1 MNKIL
6 LFIIYV
12 VPITIILTYK
22 NKNKYIFTLM
32 YALTVSSIFV
42 MNRNID
48 DSIQAIKYKNN
59 EIVNMIS
66 VQNINKKTDDEKN
79 KEQNLACK
87 QKSDEKINLNEENLD
102 EETNDDKNRVAVLN
116 IKKTEYNDVDQ
127 DEVSLVDSSNNKNDE
142 DNKEEV
148 DELQIFNDFKKEIQD
163 IEKKGLVPL
172 RKCYGVLKMQKGK
185 ANMDELLK
193 EAKMSRE
200 KCQQVEI
207 MYRDLKVP
215 KLKNEENMKLLEDA
229 KLDMQKAF
237 YIRKK
242 AMDYGIEFV
251 DNKNP
256 KYILKIKDNLKLSDK
271 LVHNCVDK
279 MNTVKSNLKNSKSLF
294 VLDFY
299 IKIDNNIVSGF
310 I

>member
-102 EETNDDKNRVAVLN
+102 EETNDDKNQVAVLN

-172 RKCYGVLKMQKGK
+172 RKCYGVLKKMQKGK

-279 MNTVKSNLKNSKSLF
+279 MNTVKSNLKK
-294 VLDFY
+294 
-299 IKIDNNIVSGF
+299 
-310 I
+310 